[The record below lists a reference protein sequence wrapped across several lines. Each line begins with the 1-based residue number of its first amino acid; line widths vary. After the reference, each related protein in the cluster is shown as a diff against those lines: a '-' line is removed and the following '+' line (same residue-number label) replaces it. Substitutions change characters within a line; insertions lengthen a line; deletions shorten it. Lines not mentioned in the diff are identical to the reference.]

1 MAKMFGGILRFHD
14 SAADHAIE
22 NPKDTVNADVFR
34 DGVFAECAIA
44 GEQRCLTSY
53 RELEH

>member
-1 MAKMFGGILRFHD
+1 MFGGILRFQNSLD
-14 SAADHAIE
+14 DHAIE
-22 NPKDTVNADVFR
+22 NPKDAVNADVFR

-44 GEQRCLTSY
+44 GEKCCLTLH